1 MNREKM
7 EEDLLRSFN
16 QLSKETNV
24 IYHNYAAANGMSD
37 ATFWIL
43 YTICYYGEGVTQKT
57 ICEEWFYSAQTVNS
71 SLKLL
76 EKKNLIELRLAPG
89 NKKNKYIHLTEAG
102 EKIMEEIAVPLT
114 EAEKEAFSALTQ
126 EEQDLLLPLLQKH
139 ANALK
144 AAVEKIHRPK
154 DAH

>member
-1 MNREKM
+1 MQTDICRQWYYS
-7 EEDLLRSFN
+7 L
-16 QLSKETNV
+16 Q
-24 IYHNYAAANGMSD
+24 
-37 ATFWIL
+37 
-43 YTICYYGEGVTQKT
+43 TIHTT
-57 ICEEWFYSAQTVNS
+57 IKNM
-71 SLKLL
+71 
-76 EKKNLIELRLAPG
+76 EKKGFITLICQPG

>member
-1 MNREKM
+1 MLAEIIMNREKM

-76 EKKNLIELRLAPG
+76 EKKNLMNSGLHREIRKTSRFFLQ
-89 NKKNKYIHLTEAG
+89 KK
-102 EKIMEEIAVPLT
+102 EKI
-114 EAEKEAFSALTQ
+114 
-126 EEQDLLLPLLQKH
+126 
-139 ANALK
+139 
-144 AAVEKIHRPK
+144 
-154 DAH
+154 

>member
-1 MNREKM
+1 M
-7 EEDLLRSFN
+7 
-16 QLSKETNV
+16 
-24 IYHNYAAANGMSD
+24 
-37 ATFWIL
+37 
-43 YTICYYGEGVTQKT
+43 
-57 ICEEWFYSAQTVNS
+57 
-71 SLKLL
+71 
-76 EKKNLIELRLAPG
+76 
-89 NKKNKYIHLTEAG
+89 
-102 EKIMEEIAVPLT
+102 T

>member
-57 ICEEWFYSAQTVNS
+57 ICEAT
-71 SLKLL
+71 
-76 EKKNLIELRLAPG
+76 
-89 NKKNKYIHLTEAG
+89 
-102 EKIMEEIAVPLT
+102 
-114 EAEKEAFSALTQ
+114 
-126 EEQDLLLPLLQKH
+126 
-139 ANALK
+139 
-144 AAVEKIHRPK
+144 
-154 DAH
+154 DAHLIISASDDGI